1 MELDRVD
8 PRYLF
13 HDITG
18 DNIFQLL
25 FALSCK
31 GFLSKPHLDCAFFWD
46 GRCRWRFV
54 CKHRRRYDRLFFL
67 LLFIRVP
74 STIVAHKVVVKVS
87 SDFPNVK
94 CALLV
99 AVSSIHLPLYLSLDL
114 LIPRIIFLIDKFVGN
129 IVIIKLAAFIIIAMI
144 LSLPKDLLR
153 SRQCEA
159 TRFTMMKLR
168 KVGLSK
174 VKAFLRLFLS

>member
-18 DNIFQLL
+18 DNIFQFL

-31 GFLSKPHLDCAFFWD
+31 GFLSQPYLDSAFFWD

-54 CKHRRRYDRLFFL
+54 GKHRRWYDRLFFL

-94 CALLV
+94 CA
-99 AVSSIHLPLYLSLDL
+99 
-114 LIPRIIFLIDKFVGN
+114 
-129 IVIIKLAAFIIIAMI
+129 
-144 LSLPKDLLR
+144 
-153 SRQCEA
+153 
-159 TRFTMMKLR
+159 
-168 KVGLSK
+168 
-174 VKAFLRLFLS
+174 